1 MQWAITNL
9 APGGKMGLF
18 VLGKNKVMHEDI
30 RKRALRKAERD
41 AKKQ

>member
-1 MQWAITNL
+1 MQWVINNL
-9 APGGKMGLF
+9 APGGQFGTF
-18 VLGKNKVMHEDI
+18 VLERNKVMHEQI

>member
-1 MQWAITNL
+1 
-9 APGGKMGLF
+9 MGAF
-18 VLGKNKVMHEDI
+18 VLGKNRTMHEQI